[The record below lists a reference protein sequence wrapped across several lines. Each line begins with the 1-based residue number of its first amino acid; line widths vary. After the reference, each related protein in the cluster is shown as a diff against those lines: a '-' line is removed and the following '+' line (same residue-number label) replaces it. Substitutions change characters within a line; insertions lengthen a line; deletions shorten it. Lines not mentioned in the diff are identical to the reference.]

1 MSFSFWAAC
10 STPAS
15 IVSDGERNE
24 NFGILNAS
32 QNRIVEVVPTYS
44 MRPAE
49 VRHGDYRT
57 EASFVES
64 NH

>member
-1 MSFSFWAAC
+1 VSFSFWSAC

-15 IVSDGERNE
+15 IASDGERNE
-24 NFGILNAS
+24 NFGILNES
-32 QNRIVEVVPTYS
+32 QNSIVEVVPTYS

-49 VRHGDYRT
+49 VRHGDYRA

-64 NH
+64 NN